1 MDVFDANSLVI
12 EQAKA
17 LRAENS
23 RMRELAWAYV
33 EQSRV
38 LARQL
43 AAIRN
48 QSGDS
53 AMRQTKTALPRARDP
68 FQDQLVQGSK
78 DAIKRSRELLR
89 RTERLVRSELPN
101 VSEQPS
107 DETPNP

>member
-1 MDVFDANSLVI
+1 
-12 EQAKA
+12 
-17 LRAENS
+17 
-23 RMRELAWAYV
+23 
-33 EQSRV
+33 
-38 LARQL
+38 
-43 AAIRN
+43 
-48 QSGDS
+48 
-53 AMRQTKTALPRARDP
+53 MRQTKTALPRARDP